1 MINQGANSDGSISKQ
16 QAFRNMKKMGKKNP
30 ENFKEIMQKNLP
42 E

>member
-1 MINQGANSDGSISKQ
+1 MINQGTNSDGSISKQ
-16 QAFRNMKKMGKKNP
+16 QAFRNMKKKNGKKT